1 MWREGLG
8 ESVKLDLRRSFQ
20 KMATSAVSHS
30 GALRATHP
38 IESDGLAACP
48 AAEAPIERSGF

>member
-8 ESVKLDLRRSFQ
+8 ESVKLDLR
-20 KMATSAVSHS
+20 KEKKATSAVSHS

-38 IESDGLAACP
+38 IETDDLAACP
-48 AAEAPIERSGF
+48 AAEAPIERSSF

>member
-8 ESVKLDLRRSFQ
+8 ESVKLDLRKASKDGHIGRFTQ
-20 KMATSAVSHS
+20 R
-30 GALRATHP
+30 RAASYTP

>member
-8 ESVKLDLRRSFQ
+8 ESVKSAKKLP